1 MTNHASTRT
10 TPFYDRRRD
19 QVSLDEVE
27 FIAIL
32 GGMTNACCSEQGD
45 RAPIL

>member
-19 QVSLDEVE
+19 QVSLNEVE
-27 FIAIL
+27 CIAIL
-32 GGMTNACCSEQGD
+32 EGMTNVCGSEQGD